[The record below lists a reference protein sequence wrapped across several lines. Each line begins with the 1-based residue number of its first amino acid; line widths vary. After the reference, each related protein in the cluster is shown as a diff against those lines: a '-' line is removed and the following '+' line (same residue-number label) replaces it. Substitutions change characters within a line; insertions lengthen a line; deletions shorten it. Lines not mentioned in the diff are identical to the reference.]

1 VLECCLLVF
10 AAYHQHGA
18 VGVAN
23 YGIGDASHK
32 GSPNSTAAAAAHDY
46 QSRAY
51 FFSHS
56 HNLYVGVTFPEV
68 SPHNFPPGIFD
79 FSGLPIEERSGLSSR
94 RFWFWFC
101 IATTGSVRDWQDA
114 VNVDYVQFRASFFGQ
129 IHRSAGGQGCL
140 LRTIGG

>member
-1 VLECCLLVF
+1 VF

-68 SPHNFPPGIFD
+68 SPHNFPPA
-79 FSGLPIEERSGLSSR
+79 FSISL
-94 RFWFWFC
+94 
-101 IATTGSVRDWQDA
+101 A
-114 VNVDYVQFRASFFGQ
+114 
-129 IHRSAGGQGCL
+129 CL
-140 LRTIGG
+140 LRSALASPPGGSGSGSV